1 MTSPPSSVNGPA
13 RGTSWMRILPF
24 VILLLGAIVL
34 GFKWNDIPDRWAVH
48 WGINGQPDRWAAKS
62 PFGVF
67 LPVAAGALV
76 CCFLE
81 GVAWIVKA
89 TARRRSELSVE
100 TATAV
105 AALTADLVLLLEIAI
120 AIVFVYIGAVL
131 PLSRPVSPVRLVE
144 FMLVVITGAI
154 VFGIVRLWRG
164 VRDLKR
170 AGHKGLE
177 GYNGIIYK
185 NADDPRLWVPKM
197 MGIGYT
203 LNFAH
208 PWAWPILIA
217 ILSIP
222 VAVILIVTLARLS

>member
-1 MTSPPSSVNGPA
+1 
-13 RGTSWMRILPF
+13 MRILPF

-34 GFKWNDIPDRWAVH
+34 ALKWDSIPDRWAVH

-62 PFGVF
+62 PLEVS
-67 LPVAAGALV
+67 LPLAAGALV

-81 GVAWIVKA
+81 GVAWIVTA
-89 TARRRSELSVE
+89 SARRRSELSVE
-100 TATAV
+100 TATSV
-105 AALTADLVLLLEIAI
+105 AALTADLVRLLEIAI

-131 PLSRPVSPVRLVE
+131 PLSRPVSPVRLVG

-154 VFGIVRLWRG
+154 VFGILRLWRG
-164 VRDLKR
+164 VRDLKQ

-185 NADDPRLWVPKM
+185 NPDDPRLWVPKM

-208 PWAWPILIA
+208 PWAWPIMLAFLA
-217 ILSIP
+217 IPLF
-222 VAVILIVTLARLS
+222 VVLIVIVLS